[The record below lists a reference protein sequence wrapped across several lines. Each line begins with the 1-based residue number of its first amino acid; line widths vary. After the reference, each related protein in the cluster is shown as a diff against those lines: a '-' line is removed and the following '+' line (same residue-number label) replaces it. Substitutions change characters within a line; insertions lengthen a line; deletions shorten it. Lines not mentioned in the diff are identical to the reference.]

1 MREQPDRSRPASAC
15 TVGSGDEAPGRSARR
30 AFIVP
35 LALAFALI
43 VAACAGDVDPYRSA
57 VEALPLPSAWQV
69 MKTIARGNGGETG
82 CVQLADP
89 MCPSVTRYYSV
100 PGALPD
106 LYQQAR
112 TALVQTGL
120 GDIEDHWP
128 SCDALTYRGP
138 LCSLLATHGDVRI
151 QIALYPS
158 DENVDGLG
166 IATPGQ
172 PTVRIIAE
180 HR

>member
-1 MREQPDRSRPASAC
+1 M
-15 TVGSGDEAPGRSARR
+15 
-30 AFIVP
+30 
-35 LALAFALI
+35 
-43 VAACAGDVDPYRSA
+43 
-57 VEALPLPSAWQV
+57 PSAWQV
-69 MKTIARGNGGETG
+69 VKTITRGNGGETG

-89 MCPSVTRYYSV
+89 MCPSVTRYYIV

-112 TALVQTGL
+112 TALVQSGF
-120 GDIEDHWP
+120 GEIEDHSP
-128 SCDALTYRGP
+128 NCDALTYGGP
-138 LCSLLATHGDVRI
+138 LCSLLTTKDDVLI
-151 QIALYPS
+151 QISLYPS
-158 DENVDGLG
+158 DQNVDGLG